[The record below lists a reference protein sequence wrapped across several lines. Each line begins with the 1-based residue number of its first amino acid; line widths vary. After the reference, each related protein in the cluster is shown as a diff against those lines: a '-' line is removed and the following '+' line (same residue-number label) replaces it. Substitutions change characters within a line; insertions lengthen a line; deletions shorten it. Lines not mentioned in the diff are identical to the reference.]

1 MEVSTAL
8 LGLAGLGQL
17 ASAIGVFMVVWRGG
31 RVIGHL
37 EGTMENLSEGQERII
52 KIVDAIEIRV
62 GRLEGRK

>member
-1 MEVSTAL
+1 MEVGTAL

-37 EGTMENLSEGQERII
+37 EGTIEKLSEGQDRI
-52 KIVDAIEIRV
+52 VRMLDALELRV
-62 GRLEGRK
+62 GHLEGRK

>member
-8 LGLAGLGQL
+8 LGLAGIGQL

-37 EGTMENLSEGQERII
+37 EGTIEHLSDGLQR
-52 KIVDAIEIRV
+52 VATMLDALEIRV
-62 GRLEGRK
+62 GHLEGRK

>member
-1 MEVSTAL
+1 MDTNTAI

-37 EGTMENLSEGQERII
+37 EGTIEKLSEGQIRIVGMLDELE
-52 KIVDAIEIRV
+52 KRV
-62 GRLEGRK
+62 GHLEGRK